1 MNLLA
6 TLGKWNAAA
15 ALALAAAMSVPVP
28 AQPSPP
34 APAASRIIDVK
45 IIARKPEGGVR
56 TVRVQ
61 RGEPIALHVRSDE
74 ALSVHVHGY
83 DVHADVAAGGEASI
97 AFVARWTGRF
107 PVAAHLPAA
116 GSGKRAP
123 EPTLLYLEVLP
134 E

>member
-1 MNLLA
+1 
-6 TLGKWNAAA
+6 
-15 ALALAAAMSVPVP
+15 MSVPAP
-28 AQPSPP
+28 AQPSTP
-34 APAASRIIDVK
+34 APAAARTIDVK
-45 IIARKPEGGVR
+45 IVARRPEGGVR

-61 RGEPIALHVRSDE
+61 RGEAIVLRVRSDE

-83 DVHADVAAGGEASI
+83 DVHADVVAGGEASV
-97 AFVARWTGRF
+97 AFVASWMGRF
-107 PVAAHLPAA
+107 PVAAHLRAT